1 MYWFSFTS
9 LSTTLIQAS
18 VTYNSPLIGLTP
30 STIVLLFYSQYSQ
43 SDLLKIQISA
53 HSHLCIK
60 IKCKVISI
68 ASRPCMIY
76 LCLPLRHLMSLL
88 PLLTTMLTPAFS
100 LRNALNL
107 FPSQVLHTCSFLK
120 SKSSFYTL
128 PDELLVILGLSL
140 TCTSA
145 EKLLERENQVPCYS
159 LSLSFPIWLKQF
171 INVHVIFK
179 PNGSLTFWAARSMSE
194 TASIL
199 FTAISLTL
207 SPV

>member
-88 PLLTTMLTPAFS
+88 PLLTTMLTPAFFFFTKCTKS
-100 LRNALNL
+100 LPISSASHML
-107 FPSQVLHTCSFLK
+107 FPQIKKLFLHFAWWTAGHLRSKFNLYFGGEAPWKRK
-120 SKSSFYTL
+120 SG
-128 PDELLVILGLSL
+128 PLL
-140 TCTSA
+140 
-145 EKLLERENQVPCYS
+145 
-159 LSLSFPIWLKQF
+159 
-171 INVHVIFK
+171 
-179 PNGSLTFWAARSMSE
+179 
-194 TASIL
+194 
-199 FTAISLTL
+199 
-207 SPV
+207 